1 MLDRAAEHD
10 KENTLP
16 EIAAALLKAELL
28 NKLHA
33 AALVAREIP
42 LEPEATNFMT
52 RMIRLEALN
61 VELSSALAECKFEEF
76 AAKPEESDEE
86 KKLRQ
91 KLTKLSL
98 EIDCFLYFCATAAEL
113 FAAITDEIIWNQF
126 DANRVIDHLAE
137 ARQGLELSTG
147 VALFRLDELRKRCSF
162 DPRPQAADGGD
173 PHDG

>member
-42 LEPEATNFMT
+42 LEPEVTNFMI

-86 KKLRQ
+86 K
-91 KLTKLSL
+91 S
-98 EIDCFLYFCATAAEL
+98 CAK
-113 FAAITDEIIWNQF
+113 N
-126 DANRVIDHLAE
+126 
-137 ARQGLELSTG
+137 
-147 VALFRLDELRKRCSF
+147 
-162 DPRPQAADGGD
+162 
-173 PHDG
+173 